1 MIDTYKALRIAQG
14 ALLLAAALTGL
25 SWFEDARGQETREI
39 GSERL
44 TVDLRAPVQDPKG
57 PWDRS
62 TVFTE
67 EHEGVPLDVAPN
79 LNVTA
84 RYATDGVTA
93 SDRVWSAELEYEATG
108 DSGKTWWS
116 TTTPVALNTTDT
128 SAQAEL
134 DLPAIVQEA
143 RSMEAATD
151 IPTRLSIRL
160 EIHHE
165 ATVTVDG
172 DARET
177 SHTTA
182 VDLVPKEGW
191 VVPQTDDD
199 STTYA
204 QPVEAG
210 IDWLPIALAGSAV
223 FSEGPAAWIRRRRD
237 PCERAW
243 GVDRIVVQGLEIPS
257 EAATADLGDLLPQA
271 RDRGGSVYVD
281 EATGRVL
288 APGDPPLVGHS
299 DGSSSDTHGE
309 ILSDQR
315 PALPTR
321 PPVPGRRDTD

>member
-1 MIDTYKALRIAQG
+1 MIDTYKAIRIAQG
-14 ALLLAAALTGL
+14 VLLLAAALTGL

-44 TVDLRAPVQDPKG
+44 AVDLRAPVQDPKG
-57 PWDRS
+57 PWDSS

-67 EHEGVPLDVAPN
+67 EHEGVPLDVAPH

-84 RYATDGVTA
+84 RYGTDGVTA
-93 SDRVWSAELEYEATG
+93 SDHAWSAELAYEATG

-116 TTTPVALNTTDT
+116 TTQPVELDTTDER
-128 SAQAEL
+128 AEAEL
-134 DLPAIVQEA
+134 DLRAIVQEA
-143 RSMEAATD
+143 RSMETSTD
-151 IPTRLSIRL
+151 IPMRLTIRL

-204 QPVEAG
+204 QPVEPG
-210 IDWLPIALAGSAV
+210 IDWLPVALAGVAV

-237 PCERAW
+237 PCQMAW
-243 GVDRIVVQGLEIPS
+243 GIKRIVVQGLEIPQN
-257 EAATADLGDLLPQA
+257 AATAEIDDLLSQA
-271 RDRGGSVYVD
+271 RDRGGAVYVD
-281 EATGRVL
+281 EDTGRVL
-288 APGDPPLVGHS
+288 SPGEPPLVGHPNGSYPPAQEPPS
-299 DGSSSDTHGE
+299 DE
-309 ILSDQR
+309 R
-315 PALPTR
+315 PALPTK
-321 PPVPGRRDTD
+321 PPVPGQRATD